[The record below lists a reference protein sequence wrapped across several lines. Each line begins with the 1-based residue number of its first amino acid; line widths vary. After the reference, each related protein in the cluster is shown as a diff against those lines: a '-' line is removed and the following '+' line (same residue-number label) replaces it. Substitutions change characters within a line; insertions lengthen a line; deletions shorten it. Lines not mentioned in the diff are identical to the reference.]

1 MTSPLTKPISVVFL
15 GSFLEYSASVLQAL
29 HNSPL
34 VEVIGVIT
42 TPPKPAGRK
51 KILKKTDVHLL
62 AEELHL
68 PVFAPEKA
76 TTKALQEMATVF
88 KFSVEMPP
96 QIFLTAGYGKLLPSS
111 WLEFPSI
118 AALNLHFSLLPAY
131 RGANPAEWALLR
143 NEKETGVTVIKMSPS
158 FDTGGV
164 IESAPQPIS
173 ATDTRETMYD
183 ALYRLGGKI
192 LPQVIAD
199 FAANKLPIQPQPK
212 ESPTPY
218 AKRLNRE
225 DGFIDWQAI
234 TQAMN
239 GNEIEPSLLAP
250 QLKIILEGATPAH
263 ITAETIERSIRALA
277 GFPGVWS
284 IISSTKGEKRIKL
297 LSASVKDSRLELEMV
312 QIEGQQSA
320 HWNQVKSI
328 LK

>member
-15 GSFLEYSASVLQAL
+15 GSFLEYSTSVLQAL

-34 VEVIGVIT
+34 IEVIGVIT

-51 KILKKTDVHLL
+51 KILKKTHVHLL
-62 AEELHL
+62 AEELKL
-68 PVFAPEKA
+68 PVFAPQKA
-76 TTKALQEMATVF
+76 TKVALPEMAELF
-88 KFSVEMPP
+88 GFELEHPP
-96 QIFLTAGYGKLLPSS
+96 QVLLTAGYGKLLPSS
-111 WLEFPSI
+111 WLELPTV

-131 RGANPAEWALLR
+131 RGANPAEWAMLR
-143 NEKETGVTVIKMSPS
+143 NEKKTGVTVIKMSPE

-164 IESAPQPIS
+164 IASATHPI
-173 ATDTRETMYD
+173 ATTDTRETIYD

-192 LPQVIAD
+192 LPQVITD

-225 DGFIDWQAI
+225 DGFIDWKAI

-239 GNEIEPSLLAP
+239 GTPIDPSLLAP
-250 QLKIILEGATPAH
+250 QLKTILEGAAPAT

-284 IISSTKGEKRIKL
+284 IIQTVKGEKRIKL
-297 LSASVKDSRLELEMV
+297 LSASAHDTRLTLRIV
-312 QIEGQQSA
+312 QIEGQQPA
-320 HWNQVKSI
+320 QWNQVKSI